1 MNTKITDIIKKI
13 DEKNSNI
20 ILAFDNDNFTKLCDL
35 INKIHS
41 YIIGVKVHNE
51 ILNLTNEQ
59 NILLYNL
66 CKNYSLFLWEDRKFN
81 DISNTVIKQLKKY
94 EDVRDYI
101 SICPISGPDLLKI
114 KSKLGFFVLIEMS
127 SDNNLFNNLTDKI
140 YNWIIE
146 EKNNVNNSI
155 CGIICQDEKYFNI
168 YSNSKDLITIKP
180 GIHLTNTKDNIGQ
193 TYTNPQNMINKPTLF
208 VIGRGITQSEDPIGE
223 IKKYISITYT
233 SN

>member
-81 DISNTVIKQLKKY
+81 DISNTVMKQLKKY
-94 EDVRDYI
+94 EDIRDFV
-101 SICPISGPDLLKI
+101 SICPISGPDILKI
-114 KSKLGFFVLIEMS
+114 KSNLGFFVLIEMS
-127 SDNNLFNNLTDKI
+127 SEQNLFTPITNSIFNFVVQEANIPNN
-140 YNWIIE
+140 N
-146 EKNNVNNSI
+146 I
-155 CGIICQDEKYFNI
+155 CGIICQKEKYFRND
-168 YSNSKDLITIKP
+168 KLLTIKP
-180 GIHLTNTKDNIGQ
+180 GIHLTNTKDNVGQ
-193 TYTNPQNMINKPTLF
+193 KYTNPKYLQTKPSLF
-208 VIGRGITQSEDPIGE
+208 VVGRGITESENPLEE
-223 IKKYISITYT
+223 IKKYISI
-233 SN
+233 

>member
-1 MNTKITDIIKKI
+1 METLRKHIERKKTH
-13 DEKNSNI
+13 I
-20 ILAFDNDNFTKLCDL
+20 ILAYDKNDYNGLLEL
-35 INKIHS
+35 INTLHNDL
-41 YIIGVKVHNE
+41 IGVKVHNE
-51 ILNLTNEQ
+51 ILNLTLEQ
-59 NILLYNL
+59 NHELYSL
-66 CKNYSLFLWEDRKFN
+66 CHKYDLFLWEDRKFN

-208 VIGRGITQSEDPIGE
+208 VIGRGITESETPIEE
-223 IKKYISITYT
+223 IKKYISI
-233 SN
+233 